1 MWFRLLSGLV
11 VRLAASVALGAVV
24 GWGVARFCALSDRP
38 VLAGRRVFVG
48 GGVEMLLVL
57 LGASLFSYGLSG
69 EFSDGE
75 PLVPNVLDLL
85 VPDEWSMSDPSC
97 SVDAPRAR
105 HCGGMLLQ
113 ELALLCTGFFGAHFS
128 PALAREAEALW
139 SGLWVF
145 GALFLFAAIGV
156 SIDDVP
162 AKVRL
167 LPQLLPALACGLAC
181 RFVACLCVCSAT
193 ARSRQSAFPQRGAWP
208 GLRHV
213 ALEAAFCFAAG
224 LPRATIQGVLA
235 SRPYVEQLY
244 PGVVVCGRE
253 LAARGGLLQSL
264 AQATLALMAPFGQ
277 LVLMLTARPILH
289 RLRYSRAVLA
299 TERQIES
306 VCDFEPP
313 QMAILTF
320 HQQSERGSRGIDV
333 LGALHYRL
341 SSVRANTIL
350 GPTVEEVSGK
360 ADSSAAASSSTLRA
374 STVRSSTVGPPR
386 VSQAPSRE
394 EGEAPSGKA
403 GAVAPSEK
411 PLQAQLG
418 GGRLRQCLTGLDQV
432 VALVRARNASPAGA
446 ARGPPPTRRASSGT
460 EMT

>member
-1 MWFRLLSGLV
+1 M
-11 VRLAASVALGAVV
+11 
-24 GWGVARFCALSDRP
+24 
-38 VLAGRRVFVG
+38 
-48 GGVEMLLVL
+48 
-57 LGASLFSYGLSG
+57 
-69 EFSDGE
+69 
-75 PLVPNVLDLL
+75 
-85 VPDEWSMSDPSC
+85 
-97 SVDAPRAR
+97 RA
-105 HCGGMLLQ
+105 
-113 ELALLCTGFFGAHFS
+113 
-128 PALAREAEALW
+128 W
-139 SGLWVF
+139 
-145 GALFLFAAIGV
+145 
-156 SIDDVP
+156 
-162 AKVRL
+162 
-167 LPQLLPALACGLAC
+167 
-181 RFVACLCVCSAT
+181 
-193 ARSRQSAFPQRGAWP
+193 
-208 GLRHV
+208 
-213 ALEAAFCFAAG
+213 
-224 LPRATIQGVLA
+224 
-235 SRPYVEQLY
+235 
-244 PGVVVCGRE
+244 E

-341 SSVRANTIL
+341 SSVSGNTIL

-374 STVRSSTVGPPR
+374 STVRSSTVAPPR

-394 EGEAPSGKA
+394 EGEGEAPSGKA

-432 VALVRARNASPAGA
+432 VALVRARNASAAGA
-446 ARGPPPTRRASSGT
+446 VRGPPPTRRASSGT
-460 EMT
+460 EMMSARAPSLHLDYVVRVDARIRAHRAYGHAASAGVCRSWAASAGAARRRRRRRASRTRGPVG

>member
-1 MWFRLLSGLV
+1 M
-11 VRLAASVALGAVV
+11 
-24 GWGVARFCALSDRP
+24 
-38 VLAGRRVFVG
+38 
-48 GGVEMLLVL
+48 
-57 LGASLFSYGLSG
+57 
-69 EFSDGE
+69 
-75 PLVPNVLDLL
+75 
-85 VPDEWSMSDPSC
+85 
-97 SVDAPRAR
+97 
-105 HCGGMLLQ
+105 
-113 ELALLCTGFFGAHFS
+113 
-128 PALAREAEALW
+128 
-139 SGLWVF
+139 
-145 GALFLFAAIGV
+145 
-156 SIDDVP
+156 
-162 AKVRL
+162 
-167 LPQLLPALACGLAC
+167 
-181 RFVACLCVCSAT
+181 
-193 ARSRQSAFPQRGAWP
+193 
-208 GLRHV
+208 RHV

-235 SRPYVEQLY
+235 SRPYVEELY

-289 RLRYSRAVLA
+289 RLRYSRAVLV

-341 SSVRANTIL
+341 SSVSGNTIL

-374 STVRSSTVGPPR
+374 STVRSSTVAPPR

-394 EGEAPSGKA
+394 EGEGEAPSGKA